1 MTDRAPAGGVVI
13 RELMWKHRRPLLFA
27 LSLMMANRVA
37 ALGLP
42 VGFKLL
48 IDQAIARSQ
57 PRLVPFIA
65 LGISVAIVVEAVT
78 MYGVSRVVGLA
89 AQRASADLR
98 RGLLAHALRLPMRF
112 LDGTLSGSLA
122 SRVISDADQAQSLL
136 GTGIVSLTNGIITAV
151 LALGVLAWFEP
162 GLAIVAAV
170 AAAAFVA
177 GLVHLFR
184 SLYPAFAAVNERTAF
199 VAGSLAETLAMTP
212 VIKTCGAERREA
224 LRFTRESNGLARA
237 GMQAVAGIAWYG
249 AVCTAVSGVLGLAV
263 LIVGARAVQE
273 GAMSVGDL
281 VLYFG
286 LAGLLW
292 APLVQMAAT
301 CSQLSRMVAAM
312 ARIDELRAT
321 PTEEH
326 IRAGRARVPG
336 LNGRVTLEAVS
347 FSYGRNRPAIRDICL
362 EVPAGARVALVG
374 PSGAGKSTVASLIAS
389 LLAPTT
395 GRVLVDGRDLE
406 SLCLRDYRRHLGVVL
421 QGDGSLFSGSIEANI
436 RFARPAATH
445 AEIRTA
451 VRQARCEEFVERLPG
466 GLSTVLG
473 ERGARLSG
481 GQRQR
486 VVLARA
492 FLADPRIIIL
502 DEAMSQLDPGNEM
515 AVGEALHALLEGRT
529 AFIIGHRIPFVPGL
543 THVCFLDGGHLVRT
557 EGISRPRAVES
568 TR

>member
-1 MTDRAPAGGVVI
+1 MTIRAPEGGVVI
-13 RELMWKHRRPLLFA
+13 RELMWKHRGPLLFG
-27 LSLMMANRVA
+27 LGLMTANRMA

-42 VGFKLL
+42 VGFKML
-48 IDQAIARSQ
+48 IDQAIGRSQ
-57 PRLVPFIA
+57 PRLVTFIA
-65 LGISVAIVVEAVT
+65 LGISGTILVEAAT
-78 MYGVSRVVGLA
+78 MYGVSRVVGQA

-98 RGLLAHALRLPMRF
+98 RGLLVQALRLPMRF

-122 SRVISDADQAQSLL
+122 SRMISDADQAQSLL
-136 GTGIVSLTNGIITAV
+136 GTGVVSLANGILTAV
-151 LALGVLAWFEP
+151 LALGVLAWLEP

-170 AAAAFVA
+170 AAATFVVA
-177 GLVHLFR
+177 LMHLFR
-184 SLYPAFAAVNERTAF
+184 GLYPAFVAVNDRAAL
-199 VAGSLAETLAMTP
+199 VAGSLSETVAMMP
-212 VIKTCGAERREA
+212 VIKTCAAERREA
-224 LRFTRESNGLARA
+224 LRFARESNELARA
-237 GMQAVAGIAWYG
+237 GMRAVVGTAWYG
-249 AVCTAVSGVLGLAV
+249 AVCTVTSGVIGLAV
-263 LIVGARAVQE
+263 LIVGARAVQQ
-273 GAMSVGDL
+273 GTMSVGDL

-292 APLVQMAAT
+292 APLIQMAAT

-321 PTEEH
+321 PTEER
-326 IRAGRARVPG
+326 IRPGRQRVSG
-336 LNGRVTLEAVS
+336 LNGRVTLDAVS
-347 FSYGRNRPAIRDICL
+347 FSYGKARPAIRDVSL
-362 EVPAGARVALVG
+362 DVPAGARVALVG

-436 RFARPAATH
+436 RFARPTATH
-445 AEIRTA
+445 AEIRSATRLA
-451 VRQARCEEFVERLPG
+451 HCEEFLERLPE

-473 ERGARLSG
+473 ERGAQLSG

-492 FLADPRIIIL
+492 FLANPRILIL
-502 DEAMSQLDPGNEM
+502 DEATSQLDPGNEM

-529 AFIIGHRIPFVPGL
+529 AFILGHRIPVVPGL
-543 THVCFLDGGHLVRT
+543 THVFLLDGGRLMRT
-557 EGISRPRAVES
+557 EGISPTKPVGP
-568 TR
+568 TP

>member
-1 MTDRAPAGGVVI
+1 MTGRAPAGGVVI
-13 RELMWKHRRPLLFA
+13 RELMWKHRRPLLFG
-27 LSLMMANRVA
+27 LGLMSANRIA

-48 IDQAIARSQ
+48 IDQAIGRGQ
-57 PRLVPFIA
+57 PRLVTFIA
-65 LGISVAIVVEAVT
+65 LGIGGTILVESAT

-98 RGLLAHALRLPMRF
+98 RGLLAQALRLPMRF
-112 LDGTLSGSLA
+112 LNGTLSGSLA
-122 SRVISDADQAQSLL
+122 SRVISDAEQAQSLI
-136 GTGIVSLTNGIITAV
+136 GTGVVGLTNGILTAV
-151 LALGVLAWFEP
+151 LALGVLAWLDS
-162 GLAIVAAV
+162 GLAVVAAV
-170 AAAAFVA
+170 SAATFVV
-177 GLVHLFR
+177 GLMHLFR
-184 SLYPAFAAVNERTAF
+184 KLYPAFVAVNERAAL
-199 VAGSLAETLAMTP
+199 VAGSLSETLAMMP
-212 VIKTCGAERREA
+212 VIKTCAAERREA
-224 LRFTRESNGLARA
+224 MRFTRESNGLARA
-237 GMQAVAGIAWYG
+237 GMQAVAGTAWYG
-249 AVCTAVSGVLGLAV
+249 AVCTAMSGLIGLAV

-273 GAMSVGDL
+273 RMMSIGDL

-326 IRAGRARVPG
+326 IRQGRNRVTR
-336 LNGRVTLEAVS
+336 LDGRVTLDAVS
-347 FSYGRNRPAIRDICL
+347 FSYGKNRPAVSDVCL

-374 PSGAGKSTVASLIAS
+374 PSGAGKSTVANLIAS

-436 RFARPAATH
+436 RFARPGATH
-445 AEIRTA
+445 AEIRSA
-451 VRQARCEEFVERLPG
+451 ARQARCEEFIERLPE

-473 ERGARLSG
+473 ERGAHLSG

-486 VVLARA
+486 VALARA
-492 FLADPRIIIL
+492 FLADPRILIL
-502 DEAMSQLDPGNEM
+502 DEATSQLDPGNEM
-515 AVGEALHALLEGRT
+515 AVGEALHELLEGRT
-529 AFIIGHRIPFVPGL
+529 AFILGHRIPVVPGL
-543 THVCFLDGGHLVRT
+543 THVFLLEGGRLVRT
-557 EGISRPRAVES
+557 EGIGPTTSVQP
-568 TR
+568 TP